1 VTPSHPGVTRRQLL
15 TGGAAASLAA
25 VLAGQPDGP
34 RQLLTALARDVGGI
48 PVLKES
54 PKTFTFQ
61 VEREADLV
69 LLDIAF
75 YGFDLNSGGGQ
86 VTSLVPG
93 GSDNVIV
100 VQFPPQ
106 AIGEAAYEYIGEPE
120 WNVDPPPV
128 MSAVAGPSRLCFTLN
143 TGQQVDFPT
152 MTPAD
157 LLDWSSWTLLVPE
170 VAQVDEAELD
180 RIDAGAAARGPAG
193 GSKAR
198 PATATPPKPSEM
210 VTAIEY
216 PYALFLAPTVY
227 TGGPFFGFTTT
238 FAGRTEPLFGEHESS
253 GGYYDEPQYTGIS
266 DCWTAALQVSY
277 YDRLELYERLDFAA
291 KRAFEEQSGLYSEFR
306 GVEYSPPPP
315 QRKPEVAAIWTRDY
329 ESGSEGATPQTTIDY
344 SPAPPKFRRPGTQ
357 SAKLGAA
364 GSARQGVEAG
374 AAGAAQASSAASGAA
389 PARRSRSASPHRTD
403 SPRRTDRP
411 RRRRVHR
418 RRIRR
423 R

>member
-1 VTPSHPGVTRRQLL
+1 VTPSRSGVTRRQLL
-15 TGGAAASLAA
+15 TGSAAASLAA
-25 VLAGQPDGP
+25 VLAGHPDGP

-48 PVLKES
+48 PVLKET

-75 YGFDLNSGGGQ
+75 HGFLLNSGGGQ

-180 RIDAGAAARGPAG
+180 RIDAGSAARSPAR
-193 GSKAR
+193 SSSAR

-210 VTAIEY
+210 ITAIEY

-238 FAGRTEPLFGEHESS
+238 FAGRAEPLFGEHEGS
-253 GGYYDEPQYTGIS
+253 GGFPGEPQYTGIS

-277 YDRLELYERLDFAA
+277 YDRLEFYERLDFAE
-291 KRAFEEQSGLYSEFR
+291 KRAFEEQNGLYSEFR
-306 GVEYSPPPP
+306 GVEYSPPAP

-329 ESGSEGATPQTTIDY
+329 ESEPEGATPQTVIDY
-344 SPAPPKFRRPGTQ
+344 SAAPPKFRRPGR
-357 SAKLGAA
+357 SAAKVRGA
-364 GSARQGVEAG
+364 GSARQGSEAG
-374 AAGAAQASSAASGAA
+374 AAGASSQTSSPAPGAT
-389 PARRSRSASPHRTD
+389 PARRSRSASP
-403 SPRRTDRP
+403 SSRRTDRP
-411 RRRRVHR
+411 RRRHVR
-418 RRIRR
+418 RRRTRR